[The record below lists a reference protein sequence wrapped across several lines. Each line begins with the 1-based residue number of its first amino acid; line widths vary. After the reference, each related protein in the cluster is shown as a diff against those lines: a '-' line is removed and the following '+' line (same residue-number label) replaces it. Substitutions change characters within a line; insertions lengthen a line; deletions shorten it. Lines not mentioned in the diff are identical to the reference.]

1 MRKYMEIALDIAKE
15 GMKTGEVPVGAIIVK
30 NNEIISMAHN
40 EVETSTN
47 PIAHAEVLAI
57 QRACEILGNWRLTD
71 CTLYVTLEPC
81 IMCMGAILNSRISKL
96 VYGAGDNKL
105 GAVESQSDFIHNP
118 LFRNIEIYPGILE
131 EECVDLMQEF
141 FQKIRWSGGQL

>member
-1 MRKYMEIALDIAKE
+1 MEIALDIAKE

>member
-1 MRKYMEIALDIAKE
+1 MRVALDAAIQ
-15 GMKTGEVPVGAIIVK
+15 GMKAQEIPVGAIIVK
-30 NNEIISMAHN
+30 NNKIISMAHN
-40 EVETSTN
+40 EVETGTN
-47 PIAHAEVLAI
+47 PTAHAEVLAI
-57 QRACEILGNWRLTD
+57 QRACKILGNWRLTD

-118 LFRNIEIYPGILE
+118 LFKNIEIYPGILE
-131 EECVDLMQEF
+131 EECVGLMQEF
-141 FQKIRWSGGQL
+141 FKKVRW

>member
-1 MRKYMEIALDIAKE
+1 MEIALDIAKE

-81 IMCMGAILNSRISKL
+81 ILNSRISKL

>member
-1 MRKYMEIALDIAKE
+1 MRKYMEIALNIAKE
-15 GMKTGEVPVGAIIVK
+15 GMNAGEVPVGAIIVK

-57 QRACEILGNWRLTD
+57 QRACEIVGNWRLSD

-81 IMCMGAILNSRISKL
+81 IMCMGAIFNSRISKL

-118 LFRNIEIYPGILE
+118 LFKNIDIYPGILE
-131 EECVDLMQEF
+131 EECIHLMQQF
-141 FQKIRWSGGQL
+141 FKKIR

>member
-1 MRKYMEIALDIAKE
+1 MEIALDIAKE

-118 LFRNIEIYPGILE
+118 LFRHIEIYPGILE

-141 FQKIRWSGGQL
+141 FREIR

>member
-1 MRKYMEIALDIAKE
+1 MEIALDIAKE

-118 LFRNIEIYPGILE
+118 LFRHIEIYPGILE

>member
-1 MRKYMEIALDIAKE
+1 MEIALDIAKE

-57 QRACEILGNWRLTD
+57 QRACKILRNWRLTD

>member
-1 MRKYMEIALDIAKE
+1 MSIALDMGRQA
-15 GMKTGEVPVGAIIVK
+15 MKVGEVPVGAIIVK
-30 NNEIISMAHN
+30 NNEIISKAHN
-40 EVETSTN
+40 EVESTKN

-57 QRACEILGNWRLTD
+57 QRACETVGNWRLRD

-105 GAVESQSDFIHNP
+105 GAVESQSDFIRNP
-118 LFRNIEIYPGILE
+118 LFRNIEIYPGVLE
-131 EECVDLMQEF
+131 EECVNLMQEF
-141 FQKIRWSGGQL
+141 FEEVR

>member
-1 MRKYMEIALDIAKE
+1 MEIALNIAKE
-15 GMKTGEVPVGAIIVK
+15 GMNAGEVPVGAIIVK

-57 QRACEILGNWRLTD
+57 QRACEIVGNWRLSD

-81 IMCMGAILNSRISKL
+81 IMCMGAIFNSRISKL

-118 LFRNIEIYPGILE
+118 LFKNIDIYPGILE
-131 EECVDLMQEF
+131 EECIHLMQQF
-141 FQKIRWSGGQL
+141 FKKIR

>member
-1 MRKYMEIALDIAKE
+1 MEIALDIAKE

-141 FQKIRWSGGQL
+141 FREIR

>member
-1 MRKYMEIALDIAKE
+1 MRLALNIARE
-15 GMKTGEVPVGAIIVK
+15 GMKAGEVPVGAIIVK
-30 NNEIISMAHN
+30 NNKIISKAYN
-40 EVETSTN
+40 EVEISTD
-47 PIAHAEVLAI
+47 PVAHAEVLAI
-57 QRACEILGNWRLTD
+57 QRACKELENWRLTD

-118 LFRNIEIYPGILE
+118 LFKNIEIYPGILE
-131 EECVDLMQEF
+131 EECTDLMQEF
-141 FQKIRWSGGQL
+141 FNKIRWSGSQL